1 MYMKNQTQLL
11 ILAVVLF
18 LVVLVTSIFSC
29 CNFKPYMA
37 NDVFKTYSKV
47 EGMENQPVLSQVGY
61 SDPDSLGQTAGK
73 LGEETEID
81 MYSKLPTKDDSSE
94 SSGLTKSGG
103 SLSLDDK
110 TKNMLKTRG
119 MNAV

>member
-1 MYMKNQTQLL
+1 ME
-11 ILAVVLF
+11 F
-18 LVVLVTSIFSC
+18 SI
-29 CNFKPYMA
+29 KA
-37 NDVFKTYSKV
+37 KKTLE
-47 EGMENQPVLSQVGY
+47 EGTCGY
-61 SDPDSLGQTAGK
+61 GVDGK
-73 LGEETEID
+73 LGEEPEID

-110 TKNMLKTRG
+110 TKTMLKTRG